1 MAFDDHLRL
10 DHQLCVALYNASRA
24 VNGCYRPLLDD
35 IGLTYSQYTVMLVL
49 WERQSTTLRDLTDLL
64 YLDSGT
70 LSPVLQRLER
80 LGLITRSRD
89 QGDERVL
96 QVTITEAGRLL
107 RDRAAVAQRS
117 VEEMTGMEMVS
128 LVALRDELN
137 DLAERMRLAR
147 AHHDA
152 ALHSATSA

>member
-89 QGDERVL
+89 QSDERVL